1 VTGMRAKK
9 INLALQGGGAHGAFT
24 WGVLDAILDDPRV
37 EIAAISGASAGAMN
51 AVALAEGYVE
61 GGREGARKQ
70 LRRFWESVSQRAK
83 FSPIQRGLF
92 DKLMGN
98 WDVESSPGFLWF
110 EYWSTIVSPYDVG
123 LSDMNPLRDVLR
135 EQVDF
140 RKVRA
145 CGAIPLFISATNVE
159 TGRVTVFDHTAL
171 DAEHVLASACLPT
184 IFRAIEIDGVPYWDG
199 GYVGNPALFPLFTG
213 SVSHDILIV
222 QITRMIRKGVPQ
234 RRQEIDNRLSEITFN
249 ASMLGELRAI
259 EFVQRLVDSGV
270 KLPGDYRRLFLH
282 RIDADAALADLKP
295 SSKLNAER
303 AFIEMLFE
311 RGRNAGLVW
320 LDAHHADLGQRD
332 TIDLRSLVLG
342 ATPSAST
349 AGPATADATR

>member
-1 VTGMRAKK
+1 MAIKR

-24 WGVLDAILDDPRV
+24 WGVLDAILADERV

-70 LRRFWESVSQRAK
+70 LRRFWERVSERAQ
-83 FSPIQRGLF
+83 FSPIQRNLF
-92 DKLMGN
+92 DKLMGS
-98 WDVESSPGFLWF
+98 WDVEDSPGYLWF
-110 EYWSTIVSPYDVG
+110 EYWSSFVSPYDVG
-123 LSDMNPLRDVLR
+123 LADMNPLRDVLR
-135 EQVDF
+135 EQINF

-184 IFRAIEIDGVPYWDG
+184 IFRAIEIDGAPYWDG
-199 GYVGNPALFPLFTG
+199 GYVGNPALFPLFTANE
-213 SVSHDILIV
+213 SRDILIV

-259 EFVQRLVDSGV
+259 EFVQRLVDSGA
-270 KLPGDYRRLFLH
+270 KLPGEYRRLFLH
-282 RIDADAALADLKP
+282 RLDADSALADLKP

-303 AFIEMLFE
+303 AFIEMLFT
-311 RGRNAGLVW
+311 RGQQAGADW
-320 LDAHHADLGQRD
+320 LASHYADLGQRD

-342 ATPSAST
+342 SEQAAAPGASA
-349 AGPATADATR
+349 ARR